1 MMGTCT
7 VCGRENMELD
17 EQGRCADH
25 RTTTTPAEGGMG
37 GATPAEGGDTAG
49 QV

>member
-17 EQGRCADH
+17 EQGHCADH
-25 RTTTTPAEGGMG
+25 RTTTTPAEGGE
-37 GATPAEGGDTAG
+37 TPAEGGDTAG
-49 QV
+49 QM